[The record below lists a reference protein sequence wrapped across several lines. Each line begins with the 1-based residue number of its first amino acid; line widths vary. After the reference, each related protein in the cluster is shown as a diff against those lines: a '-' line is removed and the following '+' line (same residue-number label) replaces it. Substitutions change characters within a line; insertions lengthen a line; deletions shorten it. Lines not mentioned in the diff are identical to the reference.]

1 MDVTDPAVS
10 ATAPPGAV
18 SPGITPPGAAPSV
31 AAAPR
36 RKGVAVWLAMTWL
49 VIIVAAAATANLLPL
64 PSPDHLEGLPG
75 QGISP
80 SHWLGTD
87 ALGRDE
93 LARLVF
99 GARVS
104 LLVGFGAAAIAV
116 PAGLVLGLIA
126 GYFRGWADA
135 VIGIVLDTLL
145 AFPALVF
152 AFVVVTF
159 IGPGIEVVLFTLAL
173 FGMAPTARVVRGAT
187 IRATAP
193 EYVLAARLLGATPAR
208 VIRRE
213 VLPGVAIAAGSFGL
227 IVVAINI
234 AIEAALS
241 FFGIAVRPP
250 TPSWGGMIYEA
261 SGDAMAQY
269 PMLIVYPTVALI
281 LTVISLNL
289 VADFLQGR
297 YDIREGRL

>member
-1 MDVTDPAVS
+1 MDVTDPTI
-10 ATAPPGAV
+10 TAP
-18 SPGITPPGAAPSV
+18 
-31 AAAPR
+31 AAAVAGKTTVATTR
-36 RKGVAVWLAMTWL
+36 RPGVATWLALAWL
-49 VIIVAAAATANLLPL
+49 VLIVVAAAAANLLPL
-64 PSPDHLEGLPG
+64 ASPDALAGLPG

-104 LLVGFGAAAIAV
+104 LLVGFGAAAVAV
-116 PAGLVLGLIA
+116 SAGLVLGLIA
-126 GYFRGWADA
+126 GYFRGWADMVIA
-135 VIGIVLDTLL
+135 VVLDTLL

-159 IGPGIEVVLFTLAL
+159 IGPSMEVVLFTLAV
-173 FGMAPTARVVRGAT
+173 FGTAPTARVVRGAT
-187 IRATAP
+187 IRATQP
-193 EYVLAARLLGATPAR
+193 EYVLAARLIGAPPAR
-208 VIRRE
+208 VIMRE

-227 IVVAINI
+227 VVVAINI

-241 FFGIAVRPP
+241 FFGIAVPP
-250 TPSWGGMIYEA
+250 PQPSWGGMINEA

-269 PMLIVYPTVALI
+269 PMLVVYPTVALI
-281 LTVISLNL
+281 LTVISLNF
-289 VADFLQGR
+289 VADYLQGR
-297 YDIREGRL
+297 YDVREGRL